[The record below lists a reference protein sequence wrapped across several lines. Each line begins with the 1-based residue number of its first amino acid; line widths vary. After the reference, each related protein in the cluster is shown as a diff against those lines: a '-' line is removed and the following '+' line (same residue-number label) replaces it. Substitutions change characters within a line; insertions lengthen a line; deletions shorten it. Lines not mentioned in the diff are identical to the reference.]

1 MNNKYYG
8 YIYLTILSFNSI
20 EKFPNCNPFYIGQR
34 KRKFNSRYYGSDRII
49 NDWFESKIGQSARNT
64 RSKLCEQ
71 LGIERYVLV
80 YAKSKQELDKLEKFF
95 VDPSLNTYGCININE
110 GGNSP
115 SNEFIENLVVRN
127 KSLEFRNKVSKGQ
140 VEAWKNPIRK
150 KKLSEWHNEY
160 WSNPSNHEKHSLA
173 GKKSHNDTQE
183 AKDNISKGNKRWW
196 KNHSKARFWHN
207 PATGETFLQ
216 EVCPP
221 KCIHGMAKRNMIYD
235 GMVSP
240 DMPVLFE

>member
-49 NDWFESKIGQSARNT
+49 NDWFESKIGQIARNA

-71 LGIERYVLV
+71 LGIKRYVLV
-80 YAKSKQELDKLEKFF
+80 YAKFKQELDKLEKFF

-140 VEAWKNPIRK
+140 VEGRKNPIRK

-160 WSNPSNHEKHSLA
+160 WSNPPHHEKHSLA
-173 GKKSHNDTQE
+173 GKNLIMIPKKPKIIYPRETNDGGKTTPKHVFGIIRRQE
-183 AKDNISKGNKRWW
+183 KLFYKKYV
-196 KNHSKARFWHN
+196 
-207 PATGETFLQ
+207 LQ
-216 EVCPP
+216 SVFTE
-221 KCIHGMAKRNMIYD
+221 
-235 GMVSP
+235 
-240 DMPVLFE
+240 